1 MKLCFMCSFLYIYP
15 TKTKTMTTFTRQEK
29 IKILFSFP
37 VIIAALGY
45 FVDIYDLLLFGIVRI
60 PSLNDL
66 GLDADK
72 VGTMIINF
80 QMVGMIVGGI
90 LWGILGDK
98 KGRLSVLFGS
108 ILVYSLANIACGLL
122 PELAFGDKAM
132 LYAWLRFIAGVGLAG
147 ELGAGIT
154 LVSETLPKELRAIGT
169 SIVAG
174 FGVLGAVVAE
184 FTVELAGSWSM
195 AYLIGGGLGL
205 ILLVLRISVAESGMF
220 KTVKENA
227 SIKRGDFLSFFT
239 NKVLFVKYMKCIFI
253 GVPIWYCIGILVFMA
268 NQFAPEMGIAKID
281 PAKAILWTYAF
292 TAIGD
297 FASGFVSHGLRSRKK
312 TILYMMLA
320 TALGVA
326 LLLFGGTKSATTYY
340 FFCAWMGL
348 TTGFWAM
355 FVTLAAEQFGTNLRS
370 TATTSI
376 PNMVRGSVPLLLIG
390 FDYLKVTTGVITAAA
405 VVGGV
410 VFAIGIYS
418 VLTISET
425 HYKHMDFVE

>member
-1 MKLCFMCSFLYIYP
+1 MKHFS
-15 TKTKTMTTFTRQEK
+15 KKEK

-37 VIIAALGY
+37 VIIASLGY

-66 GLDADK
+66 HLDVDK

-80 QMVGMIVGGI
+80 QMTGMIIGGI
-90 LWGILGDK
+90 LWGVLGDK

-122 PELAFGDKAM
+122 PYINFGDTAM
-132 LYAWLRFIAGVGLAG
+132 IYAWLRFIAGVGLAG

-154 LVSETLPKELRAIGT
+154 LVSETLPKELRAIGC

-174 FGVLGAVVAE
+174 FGVLGAVVAH
-184 FTVELAGSWSM
+184 FTVELSGSWST

-205 ILLVLRISVAESGMF
+205 VLLVLRISVAESGMY
-220 KTVKENA
+220 KSVKEN
-227 SIKRGDFLSFFT
+227 SKIKRGNFLSFFT
-239 NKVLFVKYMKCIFI
+239 NKTLFIKYLKCILI

-281 PAKAILWTYAF
+281 PAKAILWTYFFASV
-292 TAIGD
+292 GD
-297 FASGFVSHGLRSRKK
+297 FASGFISHLLHSRKK
-312 TILYMMLA
+312 TILYMMLM
-320 TALGVA
+320 TALGVG
-326 LLLFGGTKSATTYY
+326 LLLFGGTKSENTYY
-340 FFCAWMGL
+340 FFCGWLGL
-348 TTGFWAM
+348 GTGFWAM

-370 TATTSI
+370 TAATSI
-376 PNMVRGSVPLLLIG
+376 PNMVRGTVPLLLIG
-390 FDYLKVTTGVITAAA
+390 FDQLKVTQSVISAAA
-405 VVGGV
+405 IVGAV
-410 VFAIGIYS
+410 VFILGIYS

-425 HYKHMDFVE
+425 HNKHMDFVE